1 VEKGWPAAE
10 IIGPMRDTREL
21 RTTVPI
27 DIAGMITD
35 RNPGG
40 LYR

>member
-1 VEKGWPAAE
+1 
-10 IIGPMRDTREL
+10 MRDTREL
-21 RTTVPI
+21 RSTVLI
-27 DIAGMITD
+27 DITGMMPD